1 MKRIRQNLR
10 IKDHTNNKGYIIK
23 KHHAKPT
30 HNLVYKSKQRPTPIL
45 TRKPSHNRAPL
56 FNYQH
61 AKDKSY
67 WWESRNEGY
76 EEWLAQKIKMLKR
89 PPISKITVQQ
99 HCVHHRY
106 FNELITRLN
115 KPLIPTVESALELIA
130 DMDMQQYSACYI
142 GRAVSSLKSHPDIK
156 MDPDDLTFHPDIKAA
171 LQNAKKE
178 CLIKEDTRIPI
189 TPALVREFLSL
200 VDRDSS
206 GVMAITMKALL
217 WVGLTCML
225 RQAEICTNTWEDSTI
240 LLSNM
245 SCSLSAINI
254 TFHGWKLKC
263 HQQTL
268 KLPYLL
274 GMHDEA

>member
-1 MKRIRQNLR
+1 MKRIRQNIC

-30 HNLVYKSKQRPTPIL
+30 HDLVYKSKQRPPPIL
-45 TRKPSHNRAPL
+45 TRKPSHNLAPL
-56 FNYQH
+56 FI
-61 AKDKSY
+61 
-67 WWESRNEGY
+67 
-76 EEWLAQKIKMLKR
+76 IKMLKR

-106 FNELITRLN
+106 FNELMTRLN

-130 DMDMQQYSACYI
+130 NMDMQQYSARYI
-142 GRAVSSLKSHPDIK
+142 GRAVLALKSHPDLK
-156 MDPDDLTFHPDIKAA
+156 MDPDDLTFNPDIKAM

-178 CLIKEDTRIPI
+178 CLIKEDTKIPI

-200 VDRDSS
+200 ADRDFS

-225 RQAEICTNTWEDSTI
+225 RQGEICTNTQEDSTI

-245 SCSLSAINI
+245 RCSPSAINI

-263 HQQTL
+263 HQWTL
-268 KLPYLL
+268 KFPYLL
-274 GMHDEA
+274 GMHNEA